1 MLRPRGA
8 YIMGRN
14 MFGPIRGEWDEE
26 WSGWWGAQPPY
37 HAPVFVL
44 THHAH
49 ALIEMEGGT
58 TFHFVTDGFDA
69 AYAQARETAGAD
81 GIDIA
86 GGASTVR
93 QALLAGVIDAL
104 WLDIAPVLLGS
115 GEGIFNGV
123 AEFDFEP
130 AEVLH
135 SPLATHICY
144 RRVGWDP
151 DTTMKYMI
159 LLYDNAD
166 MREIFSSRSDL
177 MEEMAGL
184 LEIRQSGELVAT
196 EPLAD
201 PVQTKTVRPA
211 DGPPVV
217 TDGPLAEAKEHF
229 GGYLIVDCETNER
242 AVEIAAKWPSARFA
256 PMESGRSSMSAA
268 PTSLR
273 PTSTSC
279 ARWRRRCSPCSCAA
293 TARLDALRGRGPG
306 GTPRSG

>member
-1 MLRPRGA
+1 VYPGGVGGGVFAWNDVTLIHSLEGTARKFNRVGCRGLLGHRAWKYSADGGQRYAASGTACARASAHDARRRIESLWRKVMADTTCHMSISLDGFVAGPDQSREDPLGKRGRELHGWHLGDERANEADATAERRLLRPRGA
-8 YIMGRN
+8 YVMGRN

-26 WSGWWGAQPPY
+26 WSGWWGPEPPY

-49 ALIEMEGGT
+49 APIEMEGGT

-81 GIDIA
+81 GVDIA

-93 QALLAGVIDAL
+93 QALQAGVIDEL

-144 RRVGWDP
+144 RR
-151 DTTMKYMI
+151 
-159 LLYDNAD
+159 
-166 MREIFSSRSDL
+166 
-177 MEEMAGL
+177 AG
-184 LEIRQSGELVAT
+184 
-196 EPLAD
+196 
-201 PVQTKTVRPA
+201 
-211 DGPPVV
+211 
-217 TDGPLAEAKEHF
+217 
-229 GGYLIVDCETNER
+229 
-242 AVEIAAKWPSARFA
+242 
-256 PMESGRSSMSAA
+256 
-268 PTSLR
+268 
-273 PTSTSC
+273 
-279 ARWRRRCSPCSCAA
+279 
-293 TARLDALRGRGPG
+293 
-306 GTPRSG
+306 